1 MKKIKRLFI
10 LFYILLLQVSSCGR
24 TRESLEKECRL
35 ELTLAS
41 MPKRSDE
48 TWEEF
53 ENSRTGFLF
62 SYYFCMSSAKKY
74 GTENPVF

>member
-1 MKKIKRLFI
+1 M
-10 LFYILLLQVSSCGR
+10 
-24 TRESLEKECRL
+24 
-35 ELTLAS
+35 ELTFAG

-48 TWEEF
+48 TREEY

-74 GTENPVF
+74 GTENPF